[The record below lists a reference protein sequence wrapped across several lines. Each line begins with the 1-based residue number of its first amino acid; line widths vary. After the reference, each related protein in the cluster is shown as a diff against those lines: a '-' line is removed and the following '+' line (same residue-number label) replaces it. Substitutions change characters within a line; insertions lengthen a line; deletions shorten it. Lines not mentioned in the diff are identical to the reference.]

1 MSENEFESYTLP
13 KEIQDSYMEISNHL
27 RYKSRFS
34 LPKLHASLVDDFVKR
49 QIEHGL
55 KTIEKDVSFFRARI
69 GEPGILDLFTLDDM
83 GAPPP
88 GKAGSGRI
96 NPEGISYLYLAD
108 SPATAIAE
116 VRPWKRARISVA
128 TLKTVRPLKIVSL
141 LAGDS
146 LGNEVTEKDIE
157 KVEVQREVKRMM
169 NGIILKALYF
179 AFPAHHNDKHAY
191 LASQYI
197 AELFKE
203 SGVDGLEYSSVL
215 NEGGIN
221 TALFDV
227 SSASCIKVDGYLI
240 QGVEYKY
247 DELS

>member
-1 MSENEFESYTLP
+1 MKENEFESYALP
-13 KEIQDSYMEISNHL
+13 KEIQDSYMEISNYL
-27 RYKSRFS
+27 RYKNRFS
-34 LPKLHASLVDDFVKR
+34 LPKHHASLVGDFVKR

-55 KTIEKDVSFFRARI
+55 KIIEKDVKFFRARI
-69 GEPGILDLFTLDDM
+69 GEPGTLELFTLDDM

-88 GKAGSGRI
+88 EKASSGRI
-96 NPEGISYLYLAD
+96 NPEGIPYLYLAD
-108 SPATAIAE
+108 SPGTAIAE
-116 VRPWKRARISVA
+116 VRPWRRARISVA
-128 TLKTVRPLKIVSL
+128 TLKTTRPIKIVSL
-141 LAGDS
+141 WAGDN
-146 LGNEVTEKDIE
+146 LGSEITGKDIK
-157 KVEVQREVKRMM
+157 KVEVQREVKRVM

-179 AFPAHHNDKHAY
+179 AFSAHYNDKHAY

-203 SGVDGLEYSSVL
+203 NGIGGLEYGSVL

-227 SSASCIKVDGYLI
+227 SSASCIKVDGYII
-240 QGVEYKY
+240 QGVDYKY

>member
-1 MSENEFESYTLP
+1 MKENEFESYALA
-13 KEIQDSYMEISNHL
+13 KELQDLYLKISNHL

-34 LPKLHASLVDDFVKR
+34 LPKSLSLLVDNFVKR

-55 KTIEKDVSFFRARI
+55 KVVEKDTTFFRARI
-69 GEPGILDLFTLDDM
+69 GEPGTLDLFTPDDM

-88 GKAGSGRI
+88 GRASSGRI

-108 SPATAIAE
+108 SPGTAIAE

-128 TLKTVRPLKIVSL
+128 TLKTTRIIKIVSL
-141 LAGDS
+141 LVGDS
-146 LGNEVTEKDIE
+146 LSSEITEKDIE
-157 KVEVQREVKRMM
+157 RAEVQREIKGMM

-227 SSASCIKVDGYLI
+227 SSASCIKVDGYMI
-240 QGVEYKY
+240 QGVNYKY
-247 DELS
+247 DELP

>member
-1 MSENEFESYTLP
+1 MSENEFESYALP

-34 LPKLHASLVDDFVKR
+34 LPEFHASLVDDFVKR

-69 GEPGILDLFTLDDM
+69 GEPGTLDLFTLENM

-88 GKAGSGRI
+88 GKASSGRI

-146 LGNEVTEKDIE
+146 LGSEVTEKEIE
-157 KVEVQREVKRMM
+157 KVGVQREVKRMM

-191 LASQYI
+191 LASQHI

-227 SSASCIKVDGYLI
+227 SSASCIKVDGYMI